1 MNAVRPALLA
11 LTLALGLGFT
21 GCAAG
26 GSPTVAS
33 NPRIPESAS
42 SAVLR
47 AGDSLTVAL

>member
-26 GSPTVAS
+26 GALRGLGLASRRAFSHDFTSSTV
-33 NPRIPESAS
+33 
-42 SAVLR
+42 
-47 AGDSLTVAL
+47 T